1 MHLYICGLEWSGIKI
16 LGPEIQCLNGV
27 FDYFWEWGV
36 AIFSQ
41 RGRGENAIGQKDGI

>member
-1 MHLYICGLEWSGIKI
+1 LEWSGIKI